1 MRNIGVIYAS
11 ILKFK
16 YIFEEVKSYSMK
28 VIVKLI
34 GVSVCIVI
42 GIYIWKQFQQK
53 EISSL
58 LYQNIKALA
67 AVEQGDRMICYN
79 EGSIDCNEVKAE
91 FVVVGIRK

>member
-42 GIYIWKQFQQK
+42 GIYI
-53 EISSL
+53 
-58 LYQNIKALA
+58 
-67 AVEQGDRMICYN
+67 
-79 EGSIDCNEVKAE
+79 
-91 FVVVGIRK
+91 